1 MPVILPEGKGLTR
14 RGADRFHSNGTESV
28 QLLSV
33 VDVTE
38 KPTRR
43 KFQMARKKTTRITIE
58 RDQVLI
64 IRESHAGRRWCSQC
78 GAEVDAVSA
87 EEIDSIIRRTS
98 RSPGQG
104 LSNDS
109 IHLLADGEGDVR
121 ICLNSL
127 RALMEPKR

>member
-1 MPVILPEGKGLTR
+1 MGP
-14 RGADRFHSNGTESV
+14 DRFHSNGTESV

-64 IRESHAGRRWCSQC
+64 IRLSHACRRWCSQC
-78 GAEVDAVSA
+78 GAVVDAVNV
-87 EEIDSIIRRTS
+87 EEIDGIIRGTS
-98 RSPGQG
+98 GCLRQEFG
-104 LSNDS
+104 NDS
-109 IHLLADGEGDVR
+109 VHMLAAGEGPAR
-121 ICLNSL
+121 ICVNSL
-127 RALMEPKR
+127 RTMMQRRFD